1 MYKLLKQENRARR
14 GEFHTVHGT
23 IQIARVHECR
33 DSGGDQGRPLRV

>member
-23 IQIARVHECR
+23 IQTPVSYTHLTL
-33 DSGGDQGRPLRV
+33 PTT